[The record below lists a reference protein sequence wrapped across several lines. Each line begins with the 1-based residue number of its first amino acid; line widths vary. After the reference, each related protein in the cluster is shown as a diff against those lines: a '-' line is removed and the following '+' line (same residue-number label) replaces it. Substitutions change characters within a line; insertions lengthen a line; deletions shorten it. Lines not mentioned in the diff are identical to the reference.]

1 MGILLHTLLP
11 WTVATSGAYA
21 LVGMAAVFS
30 ATCHAPITAVA
41 IALELTGGYPLT
53 LPLILACATSRFLA
67 LRLSPHAIYSLGLSR
82 RGIDLQA

>member
-11 WTVATSGAYA
+11 GTVATSRACA

-30 ATCHAPITAVA
+30 ATFHAPITAIA